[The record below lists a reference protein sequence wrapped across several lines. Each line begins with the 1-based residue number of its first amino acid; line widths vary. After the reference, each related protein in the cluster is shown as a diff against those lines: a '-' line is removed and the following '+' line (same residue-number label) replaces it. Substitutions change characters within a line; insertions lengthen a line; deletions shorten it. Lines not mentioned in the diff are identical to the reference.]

1 MLLSS
6 AVLRGEVGAAHVRS
20 HCVHDGGSH
29 RACDACEARW
39 EVALA
44 TDALRRGTDEL
55 LVAADR
61 VAMAMIRLGRSARA
75 HQGRCVECRDIAI
88 DAYAHRDELLD
99 VIGRLLDD
107 AALAQ
112 RLTASELRE
121 EFR

>member
-20 HCVHDGGSH
+20 HCAHDGDAHGV
-29 RACDACEARW
+29 CDACEARW

-75 HQGRCVECRDIAI
+75 HEAGCSECRDIAI
-88 DAYAHRDELLD
+88 DASAHRDELLE

-107 AALAQ
+107 AATAQ
-112 RLTASELRE
+112 RLAGSELRE
-121 EFR
+121 ELR